1 MVFSSQMV
9 QIEDLKPR
17 RAATVRYW
25 TASCFGTACC
35 QLSFT
40 WIKIWCSSDM
50 KSWRWRSYWVGPWNT
65 RGETKPWDII
75 GFSGPSRNLSSW
87 ITHQWSSE
95 KTLMFMASASQI
107 LRGRRCRWNMIGE
120 TKMIKEKHIMTIS
133 IICLNSTVLIY
144 QYQNNTKRQWCFF
157 LKKLTGCVFPFQ
169 RSPVAKDYNR
179 HAYQWLPAP
188 LEAPKLPVIYPNDGH
203 HFSTPTRYPKVMKF
217 TSVGNLSFFKSG
229 SSGSAYL
236 LLICIFFYQIR
247 QIRSCSL
254 QFPGRGSESCL
265 NSWGASYS
273 RSRIRFEVMSPEA
286 TPKKP
291 NHRVSS
297 PKWSLL
303 QHCLPP
309 KVSFFCRYL
318 KDLKVLDVETSDV
331 LFFSKLS
338 TFEIE
343 IAFLFPLPLRSTMAF
358 PPTLGWA
365 TLGPSTVGGKSFRW
379 SRLPT
384 CRFGSWGLEAFR
396 KAIEKAMEKIME
408 ADIFENMTGW
418 SLFFSNSA
426 VQHRFSFNPISILL
440 KKSRDFL
447 TVSEGLFCF
456 ERFQCWNFHLSGI
469 YDGRGARGTPEA
481 GTAAAARGTHGCRT
495 GSSWPRWCTFNGKKT
510 NCCEK

>member
-120 TKMIKEKHIMTIS
+120 TKMIKEKHITTIS

-144 QYQNNTKRQWCFF
+144 QFQNNTKRQWCFF
-157 LKKLTGCVFPFQ
+157 FEETHRMCFSISTLTCGKGLQPPCVSVASSTFGGSEVASDLPKRWSPFFLRQ
-169 RSPVAKDYNR
+169 RGIQRWWNSHPLGISVFIKVAPVD
-179 HAYQWLPAP
+179 P
-188 LEAPKLPVIYPNDGH
+188 LIYCW
-203 HFSTPTRYPKVMKF
+203 FVFYF
-217 TSVGNLSFFKSG
+217 
-229 SSGSAYL
+229 
-236 LLICIFFYQIR
+236 FFYQIR

-286 TPKKP
+286 TPKNP
-291 NHRVSS
+291 TTVF
-297 PKWSLL
+297 
-303 QHCLPP
+303 LPQNE
-309 KVSFFCRYL
+309 VYSN
-318 KDLKVLDVETSDV
+318 
-331 LFFSKLS
+331 
-338 TFEIE
+338 
-343 IAFLFPLPLRSTMAF
+343 IAFP
-358 PPTLGWA
+358 
-365 TLGPSTVGGKSFRW
+365 KS
-379 SRLPT
+379 L
-384 CRFGSWGLEAFR
+384 
-396 KAIEKAMEKIME
+396 
-408 ADIFENMTGW
+408 IF
-418 SLFFSNSA
+418 L
-426 VQHRFSFNPISILL
+426 
-440 KKSRDFL
+440 
-447 TVSEGLFCF
+447 
-456 ERFQCWNFHLSGI
+456 
-469 YDGRGARGTPEA
+469 
-481 GTAAAARGTHGCRT
+481 
-495 GSSWPRWCTFNGKKT
+495 
-510 NCCEK
+510 